1 MKDTDATVM
10 AVTFA
15 KTIARIAEFAVDLA
29 ESLHKDLGLEYQG
42 PASAKGKLA
51 NKKRAR
57 AERDP
62 NEPKKPQTG
71 YMLYCTHARAEAKK
85 RGDALPQLKEIAD
98 MWAKLDEKEKE
109 GFNAEAQQQKDA
121 YDRQM
126 VEYKTGQSISNHISK
141 SEEGSSADSEDI
153 DDVAPPAKL
162 SH

>member
-29 ESLHKDLGLEYQG
+29 ESLHKDLGLEYSG
-42 PASAKGKLA
+42 PASKGKQA
-51 NKKRAR
+51 SKKRSR

-62 NEPKKPQTG
+62 NEPKKPPTG
-71 YMLYCTHARAEAKK
+71 YMIYSSHVRAEAKK
-85 RGDALPQLKEIAD
+85 RGEALPQLKEIAD

-109 GFNAEAQQQKDA
+109 RFNGEAQQQKDV

-126 VEYKTGQSISNHISK
+126 AEYKSGVSNHVSK
-141 SEEGSSADSEDI
+141 SEEESSSESEDA

-162 SH
+162 MH

>member
-1 MKDTDATVM
+1 MKETDATVM

-42 PASAKGKLA
+42 PSSAKGKLA

-57 AERDP
+57 VERDP
-62 NEPKKPQTG
+62 NEPKKPPTG
-71 YMLYCTHARAEAKK
+71 YMLYSTHARADAKK
-85 RGDALPQLKEIAD
+85 RGDSLPQLKEIAD

-126 VEYKTGQSISNHISK
+126 VEYKSGQTVGNHVGK
-141 SEEGSSADSEDI
+141 SEEESSADSEDV
-153 DDVAPPAKL
+153 DDMAPPAKL